1 MHANATINV
10 PLSFDDRSALSFLRG
25 LFGSHLDSKDAS
37 HVLESLSACLGV
49 HLVAVRSRETGK
61 NYFAVKVGDR
71 VHKIESGSDTL
82 DFLSDPDGYPPTS
95 IVLHLGGPIAN
106 LLNDS
111 PYVFVG
117 L

>member
-1 MHANATINV
+1 MHVNATINV
-10 PLSFDDRSALSFLRG
+10 PLSIDDRSALSFLRG

-49 HLVAVRSRETGK
+49 HLVAVRSRETGR
-61 NYFAVKVGDR
+61 NYFAVKIGDR

-82 DFLSDPDGYPPTS
+82 GFLSDPDGYPPTS